1 MQLKFN
7 QCDHATAC
15 SKLTVVFG
23 EVSRNF
29 PGTDVD
35 MVSVFIGS
43 FLYVKYICT
52 TMVHTKKSR
61 LQLGEFFGKQ
71 GNYDLVV
78 NKYWRT
84 TVLGHSVLEWFFFHF
99 RVIQHSGLY

>member
-1 MQLKFN
+1 
-7 QCDHATAC
+7 
-15 SKLTVVFG
+15 
-23 EVSRNF
+23 
-29 PGTDVD
+29 
-35 MVSVFIGS
+35 MVSVFIGN
-43 FLYVKYICT
+43 FLCVKYICT

-84 TVLGHSVLEWFFFHF
+84 TVLGYSVLEWFFFLF
-99 RVIQHSGLY
+99 RVIQRSGLY